1 MFNIAIDG
9 PAGAGKSTAA
19 KIVAAKLGILYLDT
33 GAMYRAIG
41 LKALRRGINTR
52 DAEKVAQMLPD
63 TVVEIKHIDKT
74 QNIFLDGEN
83 VTHLIREHNVSMAAS
98 DVSAIPAV
106 RLKLVELQR
115 QIAKQNSCI
124 LDGRDIGTYVLPDA
138 EFKFYI
144 TATVQE
150 RANRRHKELLEKGQ
164 EVSYEDV
171 LKDIVTRD
179 KNDSTREFAP
189 LKKADDAFEF
199 DTTTM
204 SIDEVVEKLLSII
217 GNKK

>member
-1 MFNIAIDG
+1 MKNIAIDG

-19 KIVAAKLGILYLDT
+19 KIVANKLGILYLDT

-41 LKALRRGINTR
+41 LKALKLGINTR
-52 DAEKVAQMLPD
+52 DIPAVEAILPA
-63 TVVEIKHIDKT
+63 TVVEIKYVDGV

-83 VTHLIREHNVSMAAS
+83 VNAFIREHAVSMAAS

-115 QIAKQNSCI
+115 EIAKKNDCI

-138 EFKFYI
+138 NYKFFI
-144 TATVQE
+144 TATAEE
-150 RANRRHKELLEKGQ
+150 RANRRFKELQEKGQ
-164 EVSYEDV
+164 QISYEEV
-171 LKDIVTRD
+171 LTDIVTRD
-179 KNDSTREFAP
+179 KNDSTRAFAP
-189 LKKADDAFEF
+189 LKKADDAHEF

-204 SIDEVVEKLLSII
+204 SIDEVVTELLNRI
-217 GNKK
+217 K

>member
-1 MFNIAIDG
+1 MRNIAIDG

-19 KIVAAKLGILYLDT
+19 KIVAKKLGILYLDT

-41 LKALRRGINTR
+41 LKALKLGIGTR
-52 DAEKVAQMLPD
+52 DIPAIEAILPN
-63 TVVEIKHIDKT
+63 TVVEIKYVDNV

-83 VTHLIREHNVSMAAS
+83 VTPFIREHAVSMAAS

-115 QIAKQNSCI
+115 QIAKTNDCI

-138 EFKFYI
+138 KYKFYI
-144 TATVQE
+144 TATAEE
-150 RANRRHKELLEKGQ
+150 RANRRYKELIEKGQ
-164 EVSYEDV
+164 TVSYDEV
-171 LKDIVTRD
+171 LLDIVTRD

-189 LKKADDAFEF
+189 LKKADDAYEF

-204 SIDEVVEKLLSII
+204 SIDEVVNELLSRIE
-217 GNKK
+217 

>member
-1 MFNIAIDG
+1 MKNIAIDG

-19 KIVAAKLGILYLDT
+19 KIIAKKLGILYLDT

-41 LKALRRGINTR
+41 LKALRLGINTR
-52 DAEKVAQMLPD
+52 DISAVEAILP
-63 TVVEIKHIDKT
+63 TTAVEIKYVDGV

-83 VTHLIREHNVSMAAS
+83 VTPFIREHAVSMAAS

-115 QIAKQNSCI
+115 EIAKKNDCI

-138 EFKFYI
+138 KYKFYI
-144 TATVQE
+144 TATAEE
-150 RANRRHKELLEKGQ
+150 RANRRYKELLEKGQ
-164 EVSYEDV
+164 TISYDEV
-171 LKDIVTRD
+171 LLDIVTRD
-179 KNDSTREFAP
+179 KNDSTRKFAP
-189 LKKADDAFEF
+189 LKKADDAYEF

-204 SIDEVVEKLLSII
+204 SIDEVVRELLDRI
-217 GNKK
+217 K

>member
-1 MFNIAIDG
+1 MKNMAIEG
-9 PAGAGKSTAA
+9 PAGAGKCTAA
-19 KIVAAKLGILYLDT
+19 KIVAKKLGILYLDT

-41 LKALRRGINTR
+41 YKALKLGINTR
-52 DAEKVAQMLPD
+52 DIPAVEAFLP
-63 TVVEIKHIDKT
+63 TTSVEIKYVDEV

-83 VTHLIREHNVSMAAS
+83 VTPFIREHAVSMAAS

-115 QIAKQNSCI
+115 EIAKNNDCI

-138 EFKFYI
+138 NYKFFI
-144 TATVQE
+144 TATAEE
-150 RANRRHKELLEKGQ
+150 RANRRFKELKEKGQ
-164 EVSYEDV
+164 SVSYEDV
-171 LKDIVTRD
+171 LTDIVTRD
-179 KNDSTREFAP
+179 RNDSTRAFAP

-204 SIDEVVEKLLSII
+204 SIDQLVEELLNRI
-217 GNKK
+217 K